1 MLHQSLDEI
10 TRKTNVRPVEP
21 LISRLRGPQLTK
33 KVFNISRLI
42 AFSRLAV
49 SWVPVRLN

>member
-10 TRKTNVRPVEP
+10 TRKTNVRPDEP